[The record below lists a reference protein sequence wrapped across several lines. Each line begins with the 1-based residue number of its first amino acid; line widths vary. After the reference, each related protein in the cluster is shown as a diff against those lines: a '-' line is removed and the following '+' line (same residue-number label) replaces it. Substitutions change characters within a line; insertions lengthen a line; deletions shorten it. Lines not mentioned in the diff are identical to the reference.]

1 MTAEEADVSLARCQ
15 ELARSLGIYL
25 HIGSLAI
32 GISPDRAIN
41 RSFLIG
47 PEGNVLASYDKI
59 HMFDIDLEG
68 GESYRESANYQ
79 PGETAVISDLP
90 WGRIGLTIC
99 YDLRFP
105 ALYRALAE
113 SGAAFLTVPSAFT
126 RKTGE
131 AHWHT
136 LLRARAIETG
146 CFVFAAAQ
154 AGLHENKRET
164 YGHSLIVG
172 PWGEVLAEGGV
183 EPGVFLAKIDPAK
196 VETAR
201 KSVPS
206 LQHGRRFSVVDP
218 KAGPDH
224 LHLVRGS
231 A

>member
-1 MTAEEADVSLARCQ
+1 M
-15 ELARSLGIYL
+15 
-25 HIGSLAI
+25 
-32 GISPDRAIN
+32 
-41 RSFLIG
+41 
-47 PEGNVLASYDKI
+47 
-59 HMFDIDLEG
+59 
-68 GESYRESANYQ
+68 
-79 PGETAVISDLP
+79 
-90 WGRIGLTIC
+90 
-99 YDLRFP
+99 RFP

-113 SGAAFLTVPSAFT
+113 AGASFLTVPSAFT

-136 LLRARAIETG
+136 LLRARAIENG

-164 YGHSLIVG
+164 YGHSLIVD
-172 PWGEVLAEGGV
+172 PWGEMLAEGGV

-196 VETAR
+196 VDDRAQDRSLAAAR
-201 KSVPS
+201 PAFCVA
-206 LQHGRRFSVVDP
+206 DP

>member
-1 MTAEEADVSLARCQ
+1 LRF
-15 ELARSLGIYL
+15 
-25 HIGSLAI
+25 
-32 GISPDRAIN
+32 SPEKAVN

-206 LQHGRRFSVVDP
+206 LQHGRRFSVADP